1 MIQTLPF
8 VVLWRYAKP
17 LLSSILPVS
26 SKSMEEIQKTPELIV
41 NWGREKLHIEFTE
54 QGTGSLEETTL
65 KELKER
71 LKEITGVPINGQKL
85 VFSGAIMKDETAT
98 LTSFGLQPFSKLI
111 LMGSKPNT
119 TSGSSEEHAL
129 IARITQSV
137 EKTKANL
144 VPQIESFETS
154 VATYLSSEDNDD
166 TVKSKLTEE
175 HHCIVETLMQS
186 ILTLDSVVCPPE
198 FETARQKRREAV
210 KFTQGLID
218 RVDEV
223 KAQLSQQNQQNITVS
238 NVSNAAL

>member
-1 MIQTLPF
+1 LPF

-65 KELKER
+65 KQLKER

-98 LTSFGLQPFSKLI
+98 LSSFGLQPFSKLI
-111 LMGSKPNT
+111 LMGSKPNAKDLAQT

-129 IARITQSV
+129 IARISQSV
-137 EKTKANL
+137 EKTKTNL
-144 VPQIESFETS
+144 IPQIESFETS
-154 VATYLSSEDNDD
+154 VATYLSTENNDD
-166 TVKSKLTEE
+166 TVKSKLAEA

-223 KAQLSQQNQQNITVS
+223 KAQLSRQNQQNIIL
-238 NVSNAAL
+238 SNASL